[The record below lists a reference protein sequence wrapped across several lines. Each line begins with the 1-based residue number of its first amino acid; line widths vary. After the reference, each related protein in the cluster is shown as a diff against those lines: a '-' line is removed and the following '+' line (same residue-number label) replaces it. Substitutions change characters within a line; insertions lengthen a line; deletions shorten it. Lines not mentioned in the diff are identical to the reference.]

1 MSNITYSIIVQN
13 VSNIFSNILLIQGSA
28 GKGFET
34 NYQEEVWC
42 IYNRFFIYCSLKKK
56 PNEYLILITMTI
68 ISFIFALII
77 KATSLIFAFIRM
89 HLTNRVRRRKK
100 RNI

>member
-1 MSNITYSIIVQN
+1 
-13 VSNIFSNILLIQGSA
+13 
-28 GKGFET
+28 
-34 NYQEEVWC
+34 
-42 IYNRFFIYCSLKKK
+42 
-56 PNEYLILITMTI
+56 MTI